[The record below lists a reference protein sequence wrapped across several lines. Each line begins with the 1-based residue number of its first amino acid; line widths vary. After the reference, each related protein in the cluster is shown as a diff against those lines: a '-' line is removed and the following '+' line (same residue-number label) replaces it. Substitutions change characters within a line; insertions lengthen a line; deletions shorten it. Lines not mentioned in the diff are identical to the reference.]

1 MRDTGPKIEQK
12 AEKTWQVTIE
22 LGDQDWDAAVKA
34 LTVELKKLDGVTG
47 VTVKPD
53 KKGLLFV
60 AVKPDQLL
68 VKNVVAKAVKNAGY
82 AYKQVAEL
90 VPESE

>member
-1 MRDTGPKIEQK
+1 MRVTGPEIEKK
-12 AEKTWQVTIE
+12 ADKTWQVTIE
-22 LGDQDWDAAVKA
+22 LGDNDWDEAVKA
-34 LTVELKKLDGVTG
+34 LSAELKKLDGVTG
-47 VTVKPD
+47 VTVKAD
-53 KKGLLFV
+53 KKGVLFL

-90 VPESE
+90 KPESE